1 MRQDDDSSIIELCQG
16 VSKSFVPYNLF
27 NKKSDLYFYPADS
40 TATLE
45 KILIFVQAF
54 LNKGGSILNDLQIL
68 APMYAGPC
76 GINAINKAIQDK
88 FNDETISITRGSRT
102 FKRLDKVLQLKNDP
116 EKGIMNGDIGY
127 IDSISHTDEMDYLMI
142 RFDNILVKYPAKDL
156 DDLTLAYAISIHK
169 SQGSEFD
176 NVIVPIFKS
185 YNIMLTK
192 NLIYTA
198 ITRAKKK
205 LIIIGDPKT
214 LSYAITILSN
224 ERQTSLLEFLK
235 DNKNDNR
242 IRINDP
248 EIPFEFDGEYDMEGI
263 TPYTFMDY

>member
-1 MRQDDDSSIIELCQG
+1 MVLNEKIDFSI
-16 VSKSFVPYNLF
+16 F
-27 NKKSDLYFYPADS
+27 NKKKEVFFYPKMAQDGIPFIL
-40 TATLE
+40 TLIDNFIKKGGNLDKDIEVLIPMYLGVAGINECNRLIQERFNPEKE
-45 KILIFVQAF
+45 KILQRDKIF
-54 LNKGGSILNDLQIL
+54 LKKG
-68 APMYAGPC
+68 
-76 GINAINKAIQDK
+76 
-88 FNDETISITRGSRT
+88 
-102 FKRLDKVLQLKNDP
+102 DKVLLKRNNPDLDL
-116 EKGIMNGDIGY
+116 MNGDIGKV
-127 IDSISHTDEMDYLMI
+127 IDIVNVDDKDKLYLD
-142 RFDNILVKYPAKDL
+142 FDNKIIDYPIDEIQ
-156 DDLTLAYAISIHK
+156 DLTLAYAISIHK

-235 DNKNDNR
+235 DNKNDKR

-263 TPYTFMDY
+263 TPYSFMDY

>member
-1 MRQDDDSSIIELCQG
+1 
-16 VSKSFVPYNLF
+16 
-27 NKKSDLYFYPADS
+27 
-40 TATLE
+40 
-45 KILIFVQAF
+45 
-54 LNKGGSILNDLQIL
+54 
-68 APMYAGPC
+68 
-76 GINAINKAIQDK
+76 
-88 FNDETISITRGSRT
+88 
-102 FKRLDKVLQLKNDP
+102 
-116 EKGIMNGDIGY
+116 MNGDIGKV
-127 IDSISHTDEMDYLMI
+127 IDIVNIDDKDKLYLD
-142 RFDNILVKYPAKDL
+142 FDNRIIDYPIDEIS
-156 DDLTLAYAISIHK
+156 DLTLAYAISIHK

-214 LSYAITILSN
+214 WSYAITILSN

-235 DNKNDNR
+235 DNKNDKR
-242 IRINDP
+242 IRINDT

-263 TPYTFMDY
+263 TPYTFMDD